1 MMAAAIRPF
10 ETADFDVFVDAYLK
24 TWGFELI
31 EATAEEQCLSGEA
44 YLATNLAESSWV
56 RVSVV
61 DGRPAGLLC
70 AAFAGSHEAASWA
83 PAYLAVLQTALERLK
98 ATPAGRNVLEFVE
111 RLHEV
116 NTALLEKLRREGLPS
131 DSPEVVYFI
140 VHPDFR
146 GKGAGK
152 ALLTAFEA
160 ECRRR
165 GVTTAYLFTDNHCSW
180 QGYLRDGWTKAG
192 ETVWATDDMVTYAL
206 TKRYA

>member
-1 MMAAAIRPF
+1 MAAVIRPF
-10 ETADFDVFVDAYLK
+10 VTADFDVFVDAYLK

-31 EATAEEQCLSGEA
+31 EAAADEQRLSGEA
-44 YLATNLAESSWV
+44 YLATNLAEANWV
-56 RVSVV
+56 RVSEV
-61 DGRPAGLLC
+61 DGQPAGLLC
-70 AAFAGSHEAASWA
+70 ASFAESRKAAPWA
-83 PAYLAVLQTALERLK
+83 PAYLAVMQTAVEHLK
-98 ATPAGRNVLEFVE
+98 ATPAGRNILGFVE
-111 RLHEV
+111 RLHTV
-116 NTALLEKLRREGLPS
+116 NAALLEKLRREGLTA

-152 ALLTAFEA
+152 TLLTAFEA
-160 ECRRR
+160 ECRSR

-180 QGYLRDGWTKAG
+180 QGYLRDGWGKAG